1 MNTGQWLVS
10 YFMFALFPY
19 GFIEGRL
26 HSSWPLTPKYPSVF
40 LRTRIVPCVVTA
52 QLRWVTQP
60 CPPSVVLPYRI
71 PSRALLPRLLC
82 FFYCQM
88 SLLHL
93 LSFTKLACLKNAIL
107 SLFLIFIFITFVRS
121 FVRSLVC
128 RCVLHMCMCWGCEHA
143 RAPMWR
149 SEDHL
154 QNLGLSLHRGG
165 PRPCTPVKRPLLSA
179 PLERA
184 RFPVCASV
192 VSIEL
197 LLSYPESGM
206 GGSVPSL
213 RTTSGGPQLSVPHL
227 PGECVFST
235 PRLA

>member
-1 MNTGQWLVS
+1 M
-10 YFMFALFPY
+10 APHPKIPERFPKDEDSPL
-19 GFIEGRL
+19 GGRCSAPL
-26 HSSWPLTPKYPSVF
+26 GDSAMSSERGPPVQNSISGSAATAPLLLLLSNVPLPSSVF
-40 LRTRIVPCVVTA
+40 YKARVFEECH
-52 QLRWVTQP
+52 
-60 CPPSVVLPYRI
+60 
-71 PSRALLPRLLC
+71 
-82 FFYCQM
+82 
-88 SLLHL
+88 SL
-93 LSFTKLACLKNAIL
+93 F
-107 SLFLIFIFITFVRS
+107 FLIFTFITFVRS
-121 FVRSLVC
+121 FVCSLVC
-128 RCVLHMCMCWGCEHA
+128 RCVLYMWMCWGCEHA

-227 PGECVFST
+227 PGECVFFT
-235 PRLA
+235 PSLV